1 MSKVKKQR
9 QQQQRPGSSS
19 EVGKK
24 NQAKLQLQE
33 QYNKIKRK
41 NRDLKDK
48 HQDTEKC
55 VQEFINE
62 MGSMIDVAE

>member
-48 HQDTEKC
+48 L
-55 VQEFINE
+55 
-62 MGSMIDVAE
+62 